1 MISRRKMQVPPASHG
16 TRMRLRLAS
25 VVIAAT
31 VALSGCAVG
40 PPYRHPTSALPANWR
55 ETDGTAAIW
64 PATDWWR
71 GFNDPQLD
79 ALIARAETQNL
90 NLAAAVARVREA
102 DAQTRIAGAALL
114 PSIGA
119 TADGAQERTV
129 SPLTSTAYNYHEF
142 DLGVN
147 ASYEIDFWGQ
157 NRSAL
162 QAAKASAVASRYDQQ
177 VVALATVSSVAS
189 TYFQALG
196 LRDEIAVAQN
206 NLADA
211 EHMLTGI
218 QYEFNAGTVAELNIS
233 QQETVVDSLRAS
245 LPPLRQQLAQTL
257 DALAILEGENPEN
270 IKLASG
276 TLLDLAMPAVA
287 PGLPA
292 ALLARRP
299 DVDEA
304 EANLIAANADIRVAR
319 AAFFPTV
326 TLTGQG
332 GLEAIGLAAFSP
344 PTAVSALAASVSAPI
359 FEGGRLRGQLEYS
372 KARYTELLDDY
383 RESIISALG
392 NVEDALAGVHQT
404 GDQLT
409 EETATVATARRSY
422 EISEALFQGGTADMV
437 NVLTAEAALFSADNT
452 LVQVRLAHAQ
462 ALVSM
467 FQALGGGWQG
477 GSVQKAVAG

>member
-1 MISRRKMQVPPASHG
+1 MKIPPAAEAI
-16 TRMRLRLAS
+16 RMRLRLHF
-25 VVIAAT
+25 VVIAAAM
-31 VALSGCAVG
+31 ALSGCAVG
-40 PPYRHPTSALPANWR
+40 PPYRHPASVLPAQWR
-55 ETDGTAAIW
+55 ETDSTAAIW
-64 PATDWWR
+64 PTTDWWR

-79 ALIARAETQNL
+79 ALVARAEAQDL

-119 TADGAQERTV
+119 TADGTQARTV
-129 SPLTSTAYNYHEF
+129 SPLSSSAYDYHEF

-157 NRSAL
+157 NRAAL
-162 QAAKASAVASRYDQQ
+162 QAAKASAIAARYDQQ
-177 VVALATVSSVAS
+177 VISLATVSSVAS

-196 LRDEIAVAQN
+196 LRDEIAVAEN
-206 NLADA
+206 NLAAAEQMLAGIDA
-211 EHMLTGI
+211 
-218 QYEFNAGTVAELNIS
+218 EFNAGTVMELNIV
-233 QQETVVDSLRAS
+233 QQETVVNSLRAS
-245 LPPLRQQLAQTL
+245 IPPLRQQLAQTL
-257 DALAILEGENPEN
+257 DALAILEGETPED
-270 IKLASG
+270 IKLAPG

-304 EANLIAANADIRVAR
+304 EANLIAANANIRVAR
-319 AAFFPTV
+319 AEFFPTV

-332 GLEAIGLAAFSP
+332 GMTTLGLAAFSP
-344 PTAVSALAASVSAPI
+344 PTAVSALAAGVTAPI

-383 RESIISALG
+383 RQSIISALS
-392 NVEDALAGVHQT
+392 NVEDGLAGVHQT

-409 EETATVATARRSY
+409 EEAATVATARRSY
-422 EISEALFQGGTADMV
+422 QISEALFQGGTADMV
-437 NVLTAEAALFSADNT
+437 TVLTAEAALFSSDDT

-462 ALVSM
+462 ALVSL

-477 GSVQKAVAG
+477 GSVQQAVAG

>member
-1 MISRRKMQVPPASHG
+1 MKLPPASQAI
-16 TRMRLRLAS
+16 RMRLRLHS
-25 VVIAAT
+25 VVIAGT
-31 VALSGCAVG
+31 MALSACAVG
-40 PPYRHPTSALPANWR
+40 PSYRHPVSALPAQWR
-55 ETDGTAAIW
+55 ETDSTAAIW
-64 PATDWWR
+64 PTTDWWR

-79 ALIARAETQNL
+79 ALIAHAEAQNL

-119 TADGAQERTV
+119 TADGTQARTV
-129 SPLTSTAYNYHEF
+129 SPLSSSAYDYHEF

-157 NRSAL
+157 NRDAL

-177 VVALATVSSVAS
+177 VIALATVSSVAS

-196 LRDEIAVAQN
+196 LRDEIAVAEN
-206 NLADA
+206 NLTAA
-211 EHMLTGI
+211 NQMLTGI
-218 QYEFNAGTVAELNIS
+218 HDEFNVGTVAELNIS
-233 QQETVVDSLRAS
+233 QQETVVDQLRATI
-245 LPPLRQQLAQTL
+245 PPLRQQLAQTL
-257 DALAILEGENPEN
+257 DALAILEGENPES
-270 IKLASG
+270 IKLAPG

-292 ALLARRP
+292 ALLTRRP

-304 EANLIAANADIRVAR
+304 EANLIAANANIRVAR
-319 AAFFPTV
+319 AEFFPTV

-332 GLEAIGLAAFSP
+332 GLETVGLAAFSP
-344 PTAVSALAASVSAPI
+344 PTAVYALAASVSAPI
-359 FEGGRLRGQLEYS
+359 FEGGRLRGQLQYS

-383 RESIISALG
+383 RQSIISALG

-404 GDQLT
+404 GDQLA
-409 EETATVATARRSY
+409 EETATVASARRSY
-422 EISEALFQGGTADMV
+422 QISEALYQGGTTDMV
-437 NVLTAEAALFSADNT
+437 NVLTAETALFTADDT

-462 ALVSM
+462 ALVSL

-477 GSVQKAVAG
+477 GSVQEAVGG

>member
-1 MISRRKMQVPPASHG
+1 MKILPAPQG
-16 TRMRLRLAS
+16 IRMRLNLHS
-25 VVIAAT
+25 GIIAAT
-31 VALSGCAVG
+31 MALSGCAVG
-40 PPYRHPTSALPANWR
+40 PAYRHPASALPAQWR
-55 ETDGTAAIW
+55 ETGNSAAIW

-79 ALIARAETQNL
+79 ALITHAEAQNL

-119 TADGAQERTV
+119 TAGGAQQRV
-129 SPLTSTAYNYHEF
+129 VAPPSGPAYSYHEF

-162 QAAKASAVASRYDQQ
+162 EAAKASAVASRYDQQ
-177 VVALATVSSVAS
+177 VVDLATVSGVAS

-196 LRDEIAVAQN
+196 LRDEIVVAEN

-218 QYEFNAGTVAELNIS
+218 QYEFEAGTVAELNIS
-233 QQETVVDSLRAS
+233 QQETVVNQLRATI
-245 LPPLRQQLAQTL
+245 PPLRQQLAQTL
-257 DALAILEGENPEN
+257 DALAILEGENPED
-270 IKLASG
+270 IKLAPG

-292 ALLARRP
+292 ALLERRP

-326 TLTGQG
+326 TLTGAG
-332 GLEAIGLAAFSP
+332 GLETLGAAAFSP
-344 PTAVSALAASVSAPI
+344 PTAISALAASVTAPI
-359 FEGGRLRGQLEYS
+359 FEGGRLRGQLQYS

-409 EETATVATARRSY
+409 EETATVATARHSY
-422 EISEALFQGGTADMV
+422 EISEALFQGGTTDMV
-437 NVLTAEAALFSADNT
+437 NVLTAEAALFTADST

-462 ALVSM
+462 ALVSL

-477 GSVQKAVAG
+477 GSVQEAVKR